1 MESIESIALV
11 YTDVLKNNP
20 FTKDEQIDL
29 FTKLAISNFE
39 NIQEIE
45 FPCDEFYE
53 WWVEVG
59 EPNAIN
65 SYDKNINKENDEKEL
80 EYYLVSEEVQE
91 WYKSTWIVDYVL
103 EKIPH

>member
-1 MESIESIALV
+1 MESIKYIARV
-11 YTDVLKNNP
+11 YRDVLKNNP

-29 FTKLAISNFE
+29 FTELAISNFE
-39 NIQEIE
+39 NIQRIE

-59 EPNAIN
+59 KPNAMYKFVKKIN
-65 SYDKNINKENDEKEL
+65 TEFDECEL
-80 EYYLVSEEVQE
+80 DYCLISEEVQE